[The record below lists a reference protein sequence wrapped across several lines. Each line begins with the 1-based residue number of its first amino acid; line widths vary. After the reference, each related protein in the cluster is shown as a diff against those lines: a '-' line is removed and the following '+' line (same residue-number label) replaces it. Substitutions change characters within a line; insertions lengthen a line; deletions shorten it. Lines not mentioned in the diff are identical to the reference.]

1 MPKHAALSAIFH
13 FGKIGIRRKHPSS
26 SQAFF
31 VYVVL
36 RVKDSGQNNGEVR
49 RILRGLELPFQVP
62 RKNQEILRKNEAKAR
77 VSHSGWTVEPFHHS
91 LETTQAASAMSV
103 VMVANNSTFERIS
116 LGSRHVF
123 NDGAVDRAYN
133 HMYS

>member
-1 MPKHAALSAIFH
+1 MPSVCGLSRENRFRLMPKLAALSAIFQ

-62 RKNQEILRKNEAKAR
+62 WKNQEILRKNEAKAR
-77 VSHSGWTVEPFHHS
+77 VSHSGWT
-91 LETTQAASAMSV
+91 
-103 VMVANNSTFERIS
+103 
-116 LGSRHVF
+116 
-123 NDGAVDRAYN
+123 DGGAIPPQP
-133 HMYS
+133 